1 MKKIKIAVRSFA
13 LALAVV
19 TAAVFSGIVYADKSL
34 AENYFLVEGTQLEVN
49 CQVPITAEIKET
61 VQTKLTRDGEKTAY
75 NANFKLLGVFPVSSA
90 NVSLIDEMSV
100 KVLGTPFGI
109 KVYTDGVMV
118 VNMDNVDSPDGDV
131 NPAKKAGIRVG
142 DTIRSING
150 KRVYSNEDVADIVS
164 SSNGRKL
171 SVVIVRGEEIKAVNI
186 TPVYS
191 VGSGIYRI
199 GIWVRDSTAG
209 IGTLTFYS
217 PADNIVCGL
226 GHGICDTDT
235 EQLMSVS
242 SGEFVSAEILSCV
255 KGSVGTTGELKGKLR
270 DKLVGRLLLNSETG
284 VYGENTL
291 DYNGDNLVQIALKQ
305 EICDGAAYIYTTV
318 DGNEPNL
325 YTCEIA
331 HRSKYESAS
340 THNMT
345 VTVTDERLL
354 NSTGGIVQGMSGSPI
369 LQNGKLV
376 GAVTHVFVNN
386 PKKGYAIF
394 AENMLKTAQNAAKE
408 NSKAS

>member
-34 AENYFLVEGTQLEVN
+34 AENYFLVEGTQLEFN

-305 EICDGAAYIYTTV
+305 EIYDGAAYIYTTV

-376 GAVTHVFVNN
+376 GAVTHVFVND

>member
-19 TAAVFSGIVYADKSL
+19 TAAVFSGIVYADRSL

-49 CQVPITAEIKET
+49 CQVPITAEIKKA
-61 VQTKLTRDGEKTAY
+61 KLADNVTSDGEKIAY
-75 NANFKLLGVFPVSSA
+75 NANFKLFGVFPVSSA
-90 NVSLIDEMSV
+90 NVNLIDEMSV

-118 VNMDNVDSPDGDV
+118 VNMDNVDSPEGDI

-142 DTIRSING
+142 DTIRSIDG
-150 KRVYSNEDVADIVS
+150 KRVYSNEDVADIIS
-164 SSNGRKL
+164 ASNGKEL
-171 SVVIVRGEEIKAVNI
+171 SVVIVRGEETKTVGI
-186 TPVYS
+186 TPAYS

-235 EQLMSVS
+235 EQLMSVG
-242 SGEFVSAEILSCV
+242 SGELVEAEIISCV

-270 DKLVGRLLLNSETG
+270 DTLVGRLLLNSETG

-291 DYNGDNLVQIALKQ
+291 DYDADNLVRIALKQ

-318 DGNEPNL
+318 DGKEPNL
-325 YTCEIA
+325 YTCEITR
-331 HRSKYESAS
+331 RSKYESAN

-354 NSTGGIVQGMSGSPI
+354 ESTGGIVQGM
-369 LQNGKLV
+369 
-376 GAVTHVFVNN
+376 
-386 PKKGYAIF
+386 
-394 AENMLKTAQNAAKE
+394 
-408 NSKAS
+408 